1 MSGGRITDQQIR
13 IYMNERKHGK
23 MQCQAAAK
31 ANLSERSGRRI
42 DKGEIILGQKK
53 DRHWRTRQDPLDILW
68 TSVVCPLLEETPY
81 LTPITVHEHLS
92 DNYPEDYQASSL
104 RTLQRRIKQWQV
116 KYGPEKEVMFRQQ
129 KVPGDMGISDFTRLK
144 DIVITIK
151 KLVFDHQLY
160 HYRLACS
167 GWRFVKIIHGG
178 ESFAALSAGLQ
189 DALWRSG
196 GVPLQHRT
204 DSLSAAYNNVSEKT
218 EFTTQYASLSQ
229 HYGFKP
235 TRNNPGISHENG
247 AIESPHGH
255 LKQRMRQAL
264 LLRGSNDFDSLED
277 YQSFLDKIVSK
288 LNRQHKVR
296 FDEERMLLQSLP
308 KHRTHDYNEVSVSV
322 TSSSTITVKRVL
334 YTVPS
339 QLIGC
344 HITVHVYDDQL
355 ILFAGHEKVGKLTRC
370 YAKGPIRT
378 RNINYQ
384 HVIHSLVK
392 KPQAFRHS
400 QLRDDLLP
408 NADYQH
414 IWQYVDEHLESRLA
428 CKYIVSLLYLA
439 TSDDCESKLGRYVC
453 QGIDKG
459 KLPGLDNCRQYF
471 SHSSNHS
478 PVILV
483 QQHDLADYDA
493 CITSNSQEVNYA

>member
-1 MSGGRITDQQIR
+1 MSGGSLTDQQIR
-13 IYMNERKHGK
+13 IYMNERKSGK
-23 MQCQAAAK
+23 TQCQAAAK

-42 DKGEIILGQKK
+42 DKGEIALGQKK
-53 DRHWRTRQDPLDILW
+53 GRQWRTRTDPLDRLW
-68 TSVVCPLLEETPY
+68 KSVVCPLLEETPS

-92 DNYPEDYQASSL
+92 DNYPDDYQASSL
-104 RTLQRRIKQWQV
+104 RTLQRRIKQWQI
-116 KYGPEKEVMFRQQ
+116 KYGPEKEVIFRQQ
-129 KVPGDMGISDFTRLK
+129 KIPGDMGISDFTRLK

-151 KLVFDHQLY
+151 QQVFDHQLY
-160 HYRLACS
+160 HYRLVFS

-189 DALWRSG
+189 DAFWRSG
-196 GVPLQHRT
+196 GIPLQHRT
-204 DSLSAAYNNVSEKT
+204 DSLSAAYNNVSEQAV
-218 EFTTQYASLSQ
+218 FTKQYASLSH

-235 TRNNPGISHENG
+235 TRNNPGVSHENG

-264 LLRGSNDFDSLED
+264 LLRGSNDFDSLEE
-277 YQSFLDKIVSK
+277 YQSFLDKIVFK

-296 FDEERMLLQSLP
+296 FEEERKLLQALP
-308 KHRTHDYNEVSVSV
+308 KHRTHDYSEVSVSV

-334 YTVPS
+334 YSVPS

-344 HITVHVYDDQL
+344 RLMIHVHDDRL
-355 ILFAGHEKVGKLTRC
+355 ILFAGHEKVGELTRL
-370 YAKGPIRT
+370 YSNGTIRN
-378 RNINYQ
+378 RNINYR

-408 NADYQH
+408 NADYQR
-414 IWQYVDEHLESRLA
+414 IWQHVDEHLASRLA

-439 TSDDCESKLGRYVC
+439 SSDDCESALGRYVC
-453 QGIDKG
+453 QGIDTG
-459 KLPGLDNCRQYF
+459 KLPGLDNCRQHF
-471 SHSSNHS
+471 SHSPKQS
-478 PVILV
+478 PIILV
-483 QQHDLADYDA
+483 QQHDLNAYDA
-493 CITSNSQEVNYA
+493 CITSSSPEENHA